1 MRGGQDGA
9 RGSALAHRGRP
20 HQDQGDALG
29 HHRPVERC
37 CEKWISR
44 EMQRC
49 RPGAEDA
56 QQDEDGGQHVPED
69 QLEGDVQGVGEGRG
83 GQDAHLRDDS
93 CKMYLRS

>member
-44 EMQRC
+44 EMQGC

-56 QQDEDGGQHVPED
+56 QQDEDGGQHVAED
-69 QLEGDVQGVGEGRG
+69 QLEGDVQRVGEGRG
-83 GQDAHLRDDS
+83 GQDAHLRDA
-93 CKMYLRS
+93 R